1 MKKEKERKEKKTV
14 SHHNYKSKYKNN
26 AVFSSLFQLGER
38 AQLSKIDKR
47 FAGEGNT
54 FKISSSCKCILN
66 TTAHK
71 KYSKSWFKS
80 YNKFIIL
87 KGKEW
92 LTDE

>member
-47 FAGEGNT
+47 LAGGGE
-54 FKISSSCKCILN
+54 I
-66 TTAHK
+66 H
-71 KYSKSWFKS
+71 SKSHPAASVSWIQQHTRNTVSRDSKA
-80 YNKFIIL
+80 IINS
-87 KGKEW
+87 
-92 LTDE
+92 

>member
-47 FAGEGNT
+47 LAGGG
-54 FKISSSCKCILN
+54 
-66 TTAHK
+66 
-71 KYSKSWFKS
+71 KYIQNLIQLQVYPE
-80 YNKFIIL
+80 YNSTQEIQ
-87 KGKEW
+87 
-92 LTDE
+92 